1 MKEYKIALTIN
12 VRDRRNKKGDG
23 FMDVQVSALGAICAL
38 VIAIILILK
47 KVAPPYGMIA
57 GALIGGLIGGVNI
70 ADTVNLMIEG
80 AQGIIPAVLRILA
93 AGILAGVLI
102 ESGAAAV
109 IAETIVKKLGET
121 KALLALALA
130 TLILTTVGVFVDV
143 AVITVA
149 PIALAIA
156 KRTGMSKPAILLAM
170 IGGGKAGNLMS
181 PNPNA
186 IAASD
191 AFNIPLTSVMAA
203 GIIPA
208 VFGVAA
214 TYLVAKRLVK
224 KGTMV
229 QAEEIDTVD
238 ASSLPLFLTAII
250 APIVTIVLLALRP
263 LFDLNIDPM
272 VALPAG
278 GIVGA
283 IVMKKGK
290 QLNTY
295 AISGLGKMSGV
306 AIMLLGTGTL
316 AGIIANSQ
324 LKDVIIH
331 GLSAIGLPAYVLAPV
346 SGIFMS
352 AATASTTAG
361 TAVASQVFGS
371 TILELGVSALAG
383 AAMVHAGATV
393 LDHLP
398 HGSFFHATGGSVNM
412 KIKER
417 LKLIPYESLIGLI
430 MAIVSTLIF
439 GVLKLYG

>member
-23 FMDVQVSALGAICAL
+23 FMDVQVSALGAIWAL

-47 KVAPPYGMIA
+47 KVAPAYGMIA

-208 VFGVAA
+208 VFSVAA

>member
-12 VRDRRNKKGDG
+12 IRDRRNKKGDG

-47 KVAPPYGMIA
+47 KVAPAYGMIA
-57 GALIGGLIGGVNI
+57 GALLGGLIGGVNI

-208 VFGVAA
+208 VFGVAV

-272 VALPAG
+272 VALPVG

-324 LKDVIIH
+324 LKDVIIQ

>member
-47 KVAPPYGMIA
+47 KVAPAYGMIA

-170 IGGGKAGNLMS
+170 IGWGKAGNLMS